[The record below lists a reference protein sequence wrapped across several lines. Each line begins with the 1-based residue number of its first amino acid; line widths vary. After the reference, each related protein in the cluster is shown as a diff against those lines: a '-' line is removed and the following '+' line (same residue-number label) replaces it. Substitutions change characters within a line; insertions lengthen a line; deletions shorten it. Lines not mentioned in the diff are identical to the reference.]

1 MSNYIQYA
9 VVGAF
14 ALLALLSVLTW
25 TLIVAKALLYARI
38 ALGNRRHGAR
48 RSDRTALALAMPTDA
63 AAAVSMNARLQRAL
77 CHALRDFD
85 AAEPDAPAALVAWDR
100 RDMLE
105 RTLARAIR
113 REQRPLERGLTVLA
127 STANVAPFVGLF
139 GTVFGIVHTLQSM
152 TASGSNGIDA
162 IAGPIGQALIA
173 TGVGI
178 GVAIPAVLAYNLFL
192 RRLKTVTAALDEFG
206 QDLIA
211 LAEQRQFRLDVPL
224 HAAPPDTCS
233 AAAARRAAV

>member
-1 MSNYIQYA
+1 MSDYIQYA

-14 ALLALLSVLTW
+14 ALLAMLSVLTW
-25 TLIVAKALLYARI
+25 TLIVAKVLLYARI
-38 ALGNRRHGAR
+38 ALGNRRHAAR
-48 RSDRTALALAMPTDA
+48 RSDRMTLTMPTDDDA
-63 AAAVSMNARLQRAL
+63 SASVNARLQRAI
-77 CHALRDFD
+77 CEALRNVE

-113 REQRPLERGLTVLA
+113 REQRPLERGLTLLA

-139 GTVFGIVHTLQSM
+139 GTVFGIVQTLQSM
-152 TASGSNGIDA
+152 TASGTSGIDA
-162 IAGPIGQALIA
+162 IAGPIGQALVA

-178 GVAIPAVLAYNLFL
+178 GVAIPAVVAYNLFL

-211 LAEQRQFRLDVPL
+211 LAEQRQFRLDAPV
-224 HAAPPDTCS
+224 HAAMPEVRNAGT
-233 AAAARRAAV
+233 ARRAAV

>member
-1 MSNYIQYA
+1 MSNFIQYA

-14 ALLALLSVLTW
+14 ALLAMLSVLTW

-38 ALGNRRHGAR
+38 ALGNRRHAAR
-48 RSDRTALALAMPTDA
+48 RSDRAALTMPTDDDA
-63 AAAVSMNARLQRAL
+63 ASSMNARLQRAI
-77 CHALRDFD
+77 CHALRDFE
-85 AAEPDAPAALVAWDR
+85 AAEPGAPAALVAWDR
-100 RDMLE
+100 RDLLE
-105 RTLARAIR
+105 RTLAREIR

-127 STANVAPFVGLF
+127 STANVAPFIGLF
-139 GTVFGIVHTLQSM
+139 GTVFGIVHTLQAM
-152 TASGSNGIDA
+152 TASGTNGIEA
-162 IAGPIGQALIA
+162 IAGPIGQALVA

-211 LAEQRQFRLDVPL
+211 LAEQRQFRLDAPV
-224 HAAPPDTCS
+224 HAAMPDART
-233 AAAARRAAV
+233 AGATRRAAV

>member
-9 VVGAF
+9 VASAF
-14 ALLALLSVLTW
+14 ALLAMLSVLTW

-38 ALGNRRHGAR
+38 ALGNRRHAAR
-48 RSDRTALALAMPTDA
+48 RSDRTALTMPTDDDA
-63 AAAVSMNARLQRAL
+63 AGSVNARLQRTM
-77 CHALRDFD
+77 CRALRDFE
-85 AAEPDAPAALVAWDR
+85 AAEPDTPAALVAWDR
-100 RDMLE
+100 RDLLE

-152 TASGSNGIDA
+152 TASGTSGMDA
-162 IAGPIGQALIA
+162 IAGPIGQALVA

-192 RRLKTVTAALDEFG
+192 RRLKTVTAALDAFG

-211 LAEQRQFRLDVPL
+211 LAEQRQFRLDAPV
-224 HAAPPDTCS
+224 HAAAPE
-233 AAAARRAAV
+233 AGNAGAARRVAV